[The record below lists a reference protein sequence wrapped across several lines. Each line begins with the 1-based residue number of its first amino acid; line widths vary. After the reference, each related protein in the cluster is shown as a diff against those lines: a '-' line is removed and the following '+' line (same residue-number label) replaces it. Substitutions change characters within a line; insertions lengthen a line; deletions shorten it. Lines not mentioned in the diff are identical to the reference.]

1 MSQINTG
8 GKPISR
14 KPSNNVYSIL
24 VFIAFCALAVAV
36 GVTWWKN
43 VELTGPEQPKDAA
56 IKNPFFLTEDA
67 KI

>member
-1 MSQINTG
+1 MSQMNTG

-24 VFIAFCALAVAV
+24 VFIAFVALAIAV

-43 VELTGPEQPKDAA
+43 VELTGPEQPNAGFKS
-56 IKNPFFLTEDA
+56 PFYVTEEA
-67 KI
+67 KT